1 MIDNGKIQ
9 AFISVV
15 QYGNITN
22 AANAIFTTQ
31 SHLSK
36 QIRSLEEEVG
46 TQLIIRSKGHAEI
59 SLTPQ
64 GKEFLRIA
72 RKWESI
78 MDDFYQVR
86 YTTSVTEVSIGALE
100 RFNSFTLR
108 DFYRDILKNHKDIR
122 IDSHTRHSHEIY
134 AMMENQQLDL
144 GLVSLMYPVNNI
156 RIKFLFSETMYV
168 IRSPGGNLP
177 PIVKPSDLDPE
188 LEIYSRWS
196 DDFEVWHDQMWPGRK
211 YRLYVGT
218 CTMTPFYLDEPG
230 RWAIVPVSA
239 LHSMK
244 ETCDF
249 TVHRLAE
256 PYLAHK
262 VYLLEQKT
270 PSQSRKK
277 AIAQI
282 KDSLIQYLENRHL
295 KKC

>member
-1 MIDNGKIQ
+1 MIDSEKIQ
-9 AFISVV
+9 AFLSVV
-15 QYGNITN
+15 EYGNITN
-22 AANAIFTTQ
+22 AANAVFTTQ

-46 TQLIIRSKGHAEI
+46 AQLIIRSKGHSEI

-64 GKEFLRIA
+64 GKEFLGIA
-72 RKWESI
+72 RKWEEI
-78 MDDFYQVR
+78 MDDFNQVR

-108 DFYRDILKNHKDIR
+108 DFYRDILKNHKNIR
-122 IDSHTRHSHEIY
+122 IDSHTRHSREIY
-134 AMMENQQLDL
+134 TMMENRQLDL
-144 GLVSLMYPVNNI
+144 GLVSLIYPVNNI
-156 RIKFLFSETMYV
+156 RIKPLFSETMYV
-168 IRSPGGNLP
+168 ISSPASNLP
-177 PIVKPSDLDPE
+177 PLIKPSDLNPE

-196 DDFEVWHDQMWPGRK
+196 DDFEVWHDQLWPGRE

-218 CTMTPFYLDEPG
+218 CSMTPFFLDEPG

-256 PYLAHK
+256 PYPAHK
-262 VYLLEQKT
+262 VYLLEQKN
-270 PSQSRKK
+270 PNQSRRE
-277 AIAQI
+277 AVNQFR
-282 KDSLIQYLENRHL
+282 DSLIKYLENRHL
-295 KKC
+295 KI